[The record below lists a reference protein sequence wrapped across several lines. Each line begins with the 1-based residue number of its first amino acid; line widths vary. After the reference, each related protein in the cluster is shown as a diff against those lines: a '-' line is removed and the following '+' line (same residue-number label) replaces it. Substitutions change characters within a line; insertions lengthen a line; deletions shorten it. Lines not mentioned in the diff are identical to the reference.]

1 MMGTNDLQLGGLYL
15 LMAVMLVAGAL
26 IGRRAPL
33 AKGVTSILAF
43 VVIFGAGF
51 IVFSFRDD
59 LNYVAQRLE
68 AEATGRP
75 VQLSGD
81 VIRVPIAVDGHFW
94 VQAEVN
100 GVPVDFLV
108 DSGATM
114 TTIGRKT
121 AASVGVPVGDQRN
134 QLVRTGNGLIRVAT
148 ARAETVMLGDIE
160 RRDVRMFVADGDELN
175 VLGMNFLTSLRRWS
189 VEGRWLVLE
198 G

>member
-1 MMGTNDLQLGGLYL
+1 MLTNDLQLGGLYL

-33 AKGVTSILAF
+33 ARGVTSVLGFLI
-43 VVIFGAGF
+43 IFGAGF

-75 VQLSGD
+75 VRVAGN

-94 VQAEVN
+94 IQAEVN

-114 TTIGRKT
+114 TTVGRKT
-121 AASVGVPVGDQRN
+121 AALAGIEVGSQRN

-148 ARAETVMLGDIE
+148 ANAGVVEVGDIQ

-175 VLGMNFLTSLRRWS
+175 VLGMNFLTSLKRWS

-198 G
+198 S

>member
-1 MMGTNDLQLGGLYL
+1 MFTNDLQLGGLYL

-26 IGRRAPL
+26 IGRRAPV
-33 AKGVTSILAF
+33 ARGITSILAF

-59 LNYVAQRLE
+59 LGYVAQRLE

-75 VQLSGD
+75 VRLGGD
-81 VIRVPIAVDGHFW
+81 VIRVPLAIDGHFW
-94 VQAEVN
+94 VQADVN

-121 AASVGVPVGDQRN
+121 AALAGVPVSNERS

-148 ARAETVMLGDIE
+148 GNADEVTLGD
-160 RRDVRMFVADGDELN
+160 
-175 VLGMNFLTSLRRWS
+175 
-189 VEGRWLVLE
+189 
-198 G
+198 

>member
-1 MMGTNDLQLGGLYL
+1 MVTNDLQLGGLYL
-15 LMAVMLVAGAL
+15 LMAIMLIAGAL
-26 IGRRAPL
+26 IGRRAPI
-33 AKGVTSILAF
+33 ARGITSVLAF
-43 VVIFGAGF
+43 LVIFGAGF

-59 LNYVAQRLE
+59 LQYVAQRLE
-68 AEATGRP
+68 SEATGRP
-75 VQLSGD
+75 VELGGS
-81 VIRVPIAVDGHFW
+81 VIRVPIAVDGHSW
-94 VQAEVN
+94 IQAEVN

-121 AASVGVPVGDQRN
+121 AALAGVPVSGKRN

-148 ARAETVMLGDIE
+148 GRADNVMLGDIE
-160 RRDVRMFVADGDELN
+160 RRNVRMFVADGDELN
-175 VLGMNFLTSLRRWS
+175 VLGMNFLSGLTRWS

>member
-1 MMGTNDLQLGGLYL
+1 VITNDLQLGGLYL
-15 LMAVMLVAGAL
+15 LMAIMLIGGAL

-33 AKGVTSILAF
+33 ARGITSVLAF
-43 VVIFGAGF
+43 LVIFGAGF

-59 LNYVAQRLE
+59 LHYVAQRLE
-68 AEATGRP
+68 AEATGKP
-75 VQLSGD
+75 VQLAGE
-81 VIRVPIAVDGHFW
+81 VIRVPLAVDGHFW
-94 VQAEVN
+94 IQAEVN

-121 AASVGVPVGDQRN
+121 AALTGVPVGGQRN

-148 ARAETVMLGDIE
+148 ATADTMSLGDIE
-160 RRDVRMFVADGDELN
+160 RRNVRMFVADGDDLN
-175 VLGMNFLTSLRRWS
+175 VLGMNYLTSLRRWS

>member
-1 MMGTNDLQLGGLYL
+1 MTNDLQLGSLYI

-26 IGRRAPL
+26 IGRRAPVV
-33 AKGVTSILAF
+33 KGITSVLAF
-43 VVIFGAGF
+43 LVIFGAGF

-59 LNYVAQRLE
+59 LHYVAQRLE
-68 AEATGRP
+68 AEATGKP
-75 VQLSGD
+75 VQLAGD
-81 VIRVPIAVDGHFW
+81 VIRVPMAVDGHFW

-100 GVPVDFLV
+100 GIPVDFLV

-121 AASVGVPVGDQRN
+121 AALAGVPVGEQRN
-134 QLVRTGNGLIRVAT
+134 QVVRTGNGLIRVAT
-148 ARAETVMLGDIE
+148 TRAEEVAIGDI
-160 RRDVRMFVADGDELN
+160 RRTGVRLFVADGDELN
-175 VLGMNFLTSLRRWS
+175 VIGMNYLTSLKRWS

>member
-1 MMGTNDLQLGGLYL
+1 MTNDLQLGGLYL
-15 LMAVMLVAGAL
+15 LMAMMLVAGAL
-26 IGRRAPL
+26 IGRRSPVAR
-33 AKGVTSILAF
+33 GITSILAF

-59 LNYVAQRLE
+59 LHYVAQRLE
-68 AEATGRP
+68 SEATGKP
-75 VQLSGD
+75 VELEGD
-81 VIRVPIAVDGHFW
+81 VIRVPLAIDGHFW

-114 TTIGRKT
+114 TTIGRET
-121 AASVGVPVGDQRN
+121 AALAGVPVGQQRN

-148 ARAETVMLGDIE
+148 ARADTVMLGDIE
-160 RRDVRMFVADGDELN
+160 RREVRMFIADGDELN
-175 VLGMNFLTSLRRWS
+175 VLGMNFLSSLKRWS